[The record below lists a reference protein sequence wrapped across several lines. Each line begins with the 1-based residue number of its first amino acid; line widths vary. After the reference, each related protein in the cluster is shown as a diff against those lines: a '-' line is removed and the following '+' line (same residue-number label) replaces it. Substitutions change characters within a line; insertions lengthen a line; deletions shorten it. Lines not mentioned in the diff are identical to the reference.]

1 MTFVTKSSQDSP
13 LLGRLSEHRVE
24 VELELHSCASSHQVI
39 FPLNLISALMC
50 LQVDQVGEETK
61 ENKKDREDL
70 GEDETKV

>member
-50 LQVDQVGEETK
+50 LQVDRVGEETK